1 MSNVKKIKIQRA
13 LVSVSDKNDLK
24 LLANYFV
31 KNNIEVLST
40 GGTFNFLKNF
50 NKKLKVI
57 EISKFTNFD
66 EIMDGRV
73 KSLHPKYILEFLQK
87 KTTCVIDQNWK
98 ESMLTI

>member
-73 KSLHPKYILEFLQK
+73 LI
-87 KTTCVIDQNWK
+87 T
-98 ESMLTI
+98 

>member
-73 KSLHPKYILEFLQK
+73 KSLHPKIHSGILAK
-87 KTTCVIDQNWK
+87 KNDLRHRS
-98 ESMLTI
+98 ELE